1 MKKIIAVLVAF
12 AVFSVVF
19 PTFAKSTSCA
29 VCHGSGKIIYN
40 QTVPA
45 FNYSYDRK
53 TGRNIRV
60 PPYTKLQTRV
70 SVCPGCRGK
79 GHR

>member
-12 AVFSVVF
+12 AVFSVIF
-19 PTFAKSTSCA
+19 PTFAKSICTT
-29 VCHGSGKIIYN
+29 CHGSGKIIHQ

-45 FNYSYDRK
+45 FNYRYDRK

-60 PPYTKLQTRV
+60 PPYTKVQSTV
-70 SVCPGCRGK
+70 YVCPGCRGK
-79 GHR
+79 GHS

>member
-12 AVFSVVF
+12 AVFSIVF
-19 PTFAKSTSCA
+19 PTFAKSRCTI
-29 VCHGSGKIIYN
+29 CHGSGKIIYN
-40 QTVPA
+40 QTVPV
-45 FNYSYDRK
+45 FNYRYDRK

-60 PPYTKLQTRV
+60 PPYTRLQTIVR
-70 SVCPGCRGK
+70 VCPGCRGK